1 MQNAECRMNA
11 KTGSASA
18 ISFCILHFAFCIFFL
33 AGCGTTDRINP
44 SFSVSTDT
52 AKQILAGEA
61 AHPKALVRPLVIV
74 GGYFDPGIAAPIM
87 GGHFRDWTHDRRIV
101 TVSLGLCFT
110 IEQCRRHIIDEVDEA
125 FPTSDPNETTEV
137 DVIGY
142 SLGGLA
148 SRYAAEDPKPGME
161 PQRRL
166 RIARLF
172 TISSPLR
179 GAVAAESIPLINVMP
194 LVRTMTP
201 GSDVIRGVALP
212 HGADEIYP
220 VYSYVRLRDYEVGSS
235 NAALPGQ
242 SAWWVQAPPLLRPH
256 GLAFTDA
263 RILADILLRLH
274 DETPLSTEPPAPLPP
289 PAEQPAN

>member
-1 MQNAECRMNA
+1 MKMQSRFP
-11 KTGSASA
+11 SLS
-18 ISFCILHFAFCIFFL
+18 SFCILHSAFCIFLL

-44 SFSVSTDT
+44 SFSVSMDA
-52 AKQILAGEA
+52 AKQILAAEA
-61 AHPKALVRPLVIV
+61 EHPKPLIRPLVIV
-74 GGYFDPGIAAPIM
+74 GGYFDPGIAAPNM
-87 GGHFRDWTHDRRIV
+87 GGHFKDWTHDPRIV

-125 FPTSDPNETTEV
+125 FPTSDPNATTEV

-179 GAVAAESIPLINVMP
+179 GAAAAESVPLINVMP
-194 LVRTMTP
+194 LVQTMTP
-201 GSDVIRGVALP
+201 GSDVIRGEVLP
-212 HGADEIYP
+212 HGADEVYP
-220 VYSYVRLRDYEVGSS
+220 VYSYVRLRDYEVGSE

-256 GLAFTDA
+256 GLAFSDS

-289 PAEQPAN
+289 PAKQSVN